1 MMIGLCMIHI
11 NKKNMRI
18 VFVNLHGN
26 EFLVKTLN
34 KIIFKQSVAIKH
46 KYFLDYLLSRED
58 VEVCS
63 FINRRGLSLSYS
75 TQNPLLQSFRFIEH
89 KITMRKNGIDCK
101 KIKVLKNEND
111 IQPNDILILY
121 QFYKPQFEFVKRP
134 QVMIANSMIHFG
146 TSQAQIMKE
155 LDVNVM
161 FNESILSNYSKIFDK
176 YYNWFKG
183 DFILQPFVFAPRFK
197 PIKSFNERKNKAV
210 SVGTVT
216 YMQNITEVYGDPCA
230 QPARK
235 QIKDNASVL
244 EPWVDCFNSDYLEDD
259 KKVNSSNPV
268 TKIFG
273 RLYAKFFTGHQKA
286 YYSFDMVEKFN
297 DYKMCV
303 VGEEIMGIPGV
314 GFVEGMASG
323 CAYIG
328 QTVGYYEDYGMIEG
342 VHYIGYDGSLEDL
355 KKKIS
360 YYQRPEHQEELE
372 KIAKTGCEFVRS
384 NFNGPASAEK
394 LLNNLIEA
402 QNRWK
407 KNNG

>member
-1 MMIGLCMIHI
+1 
-11 NKKNMRI
+11 
-18 VFVNLHGN
+18 
-26 EFLVKTLN
+26 
-34 KIIFKQSVAIKH
+34 
-46 KYFLDYLLSRED
+46 
-58 VEVCS
+58 
-63 FINRRGLSLSYS
+63 
-75 TQNPLLQSFRFIEH
+75 
-89 KITMRKNGIDCK
+89 
-101 KIKVLKNEND
+101 
-111 IQPNDILILY
+111 
-121 QFYKPQFEFVKRP
+121 
-134 QVMIANSMIHFG
+134 
-146 TSQAQIMKE
+146 
-155 LDVNVM
+155 
-161 FNESILSNYSKIFDK
+161 
-176 YYNWFKG
+176 
-183 DFILQPFVFAPRFK
+183 
-197 PIKSFNERKNKAV
+197 
-210 SVGTVT
+210 
-216 YMQNITEVYGDPCA
+216 MQNITEVYGDPCA